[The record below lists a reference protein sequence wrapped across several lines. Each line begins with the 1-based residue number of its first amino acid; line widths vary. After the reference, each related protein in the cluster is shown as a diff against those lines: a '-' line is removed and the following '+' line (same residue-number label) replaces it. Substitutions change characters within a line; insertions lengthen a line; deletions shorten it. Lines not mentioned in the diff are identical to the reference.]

1 MLTSIIISSLILSI
15 IFTFVIQKKF
25 IKNKIIDKIN
35 NRSSHI
41 SVATRSGGIS
51 IILTLFLISCY
62 SYFYNNEIFDFSFLI
77 PITLLVAVGL
87 YDDLKKLDF
96 KLKFIFQIIAAKIII
111 DNGLVIDNFH
121 GFAGIYELSR
131 IAAQLVTVFIIVAII
146 NSINFIDG
154 IDGLAISNV
163 ILFICGFEF
172 FSNSNTDFYYLN
184 FIILSSLIPIYYFNF
199 RRKEKVFL
207 GDSGS
212 YLLGGIISLYVIY
225 ICSDKYIIKP
235 EYDLNKILFVFS
247 ILTYPIIDIIRIFF
261 IRLKNKKSPFIAD
274 KNHIHHL
281 IGSKIKSHGL
291 VTLIVIVSSLIFNS
305 LINLFF

>member
-1 MLTSIIISSLILSI
+1 MVWLLI
-15 IFTFVIQKKF
+15 IFMV
-25 IKNKIIDKIN
+25 
-35 NRSSHI
+35 
-41 SVATRSGGIS
+41 
-51 IILTLFLISCY
+51 L
-62 SYFYNNEIFDFSFLI
+62 
-77 PITLLVAVGL
+77 
-87 YDDLKKLDF
+87 
-96 KLKFIFQIIAAKIII
+96 
-111 DNGLVIDNFH
+111 
-121 GFAGIYELSR
+121 AGIYELSR

-235 EYDLNKILFVFS
+235 GI
-247 ILTYPIIDIIRIFF
+247 
-261 IRLKNKKSPFIAD
+261 
-274 KNHIHHL
+274 
-281 IGSKIKSHGL
+281 
-291 VTLIVIVSSLIFNS
+291 
-305 LINLFF
+305 

>member
-1 MLTSIIISSLILSI
+1 M
-15 IFTFVIQKKF
+15 
-25 IKNKIIDKIN
+25 
-35 NRSSHI
+35 
-41 SVATRSGGIS
+41 
-51 IILTLFLISCY
+51 
-62 SYFYNNEIFDFSFLI
+62 
-77 PITLLVAVGL
+77 AVGL
-87 YDDLKKLDF
+87 YDDLNKLDF

-281 IGSKIKSHGL
+281 IALKIKSHGL
-291 VTLIVIVSSLIFNS
+291 VTLIVIVSSLSFNF
-305 LINLFF
+305 LINLIF